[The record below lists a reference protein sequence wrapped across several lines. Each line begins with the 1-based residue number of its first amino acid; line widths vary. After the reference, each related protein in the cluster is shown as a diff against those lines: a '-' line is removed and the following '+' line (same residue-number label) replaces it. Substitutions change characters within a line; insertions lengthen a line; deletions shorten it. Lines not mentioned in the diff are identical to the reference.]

1 MGPSGKV
8 SFSPYLEAAHA
19 GLLVANY
26 PAAFTGDDPFQISV
40 PAGHKLAAG
49 TYFSLKTIFEN
60 DLLTWDNPYENF
72 NAYDPDDDLDAAEG
86 AISRFS
92 SASRVSELTLWNQYV
107 DLAKEMVDEVF
118 ESETEIVSEVAAF
131 RERREDDLAK
141 SYNRASASF
150 FDANAT
156 TSTVF
161 PMAFAALEA
170 SFNRDVADYEAK
182 LRLQQR
188 TESDSKILDAVTQ
201 LISMHN
207 ANLAGLG
214 NVAQMAGNFAGNK
227 IRLKEE
233 QRKQDIAYTLE
244 EIGWNLSLLNNGGK
258 ALGMLSGMPGMNQGT
273 PPFITGLST
282 LATIAAT
289 FIPLFKS

>member
-8 SFSPYLEAAHA
+8 SFSPYVEAAHA
-19 GLLVANY
+19 GLLVGDNPGAFNGSQAVEVNIPDGHRLGGANN
-26 PAAFTGDDPFQISV
+26 FC
-40 PAGHKLAAG
+40 
-49 TYFSLKTIFEN
+49 LKTILEQ
-60 DLLTWDNPYENF
+60 DLLNWDNPYENF
-72 NAYDPDDDLDAAEG
+72 NAYDPDDDLETAEM

-92 SASRVSELTLWNQYV
+92 SASIVSELTLWSQYV

-118 ESETEIVSEVAAF
+118 ESEAELTAEVATF

-273 PPFITGLST
+273 PLFITGLST
-282 LATIAAT
+282 LATLAAT
-289 FIPLFKS
+289 IIPLF